1 MTFDTRMPLP
11 IMSFFP
17 FSERGFVEVKP
28 AQKQNVSA
36 RLQENVELRVEIEAY
51 PPPRVRWSKDG
62 ATIKTVTTRQEHE
75 IR

>member
-1 MTFDTRMPLP
+1 MLLP

-17 FSERGFVEVKP
+17 FPERGFVEVKP